1 MLQFPVLAQSVR
13 WLFIGVLSLPII
25 AGVAGV
31 LLPAFGYFPA
41 LGETSFSL
49 RVFAGLW
56 QVEGI
61 GWMAWLSFLTGIAAT
76 ALASLL
82 AVALLAAFY
91 QHSWLQILQRLLS
104 PLLVLPHAAAA
115 IALLFILAPSGWAAR
130 IGAQITGD
138 GLPPQWALP
147 YDQYGI
153 AVILALALK
162 ELPFIFLMALSVLT
176 QPQLQVRLHRHIH
189 CAQAMGYAPV
199 TAFIKVALPVIYP
212 HLRLPILAVLAYATA
227 NVEIPLLLGP
237 NNPPTLAVAVLQWF
251 NHVDLSMRFQG
262 SAAAVLQLL
271 VTLTALASWWAAEQL
286 LARWAQHMRLNGQRK
301 QLSNRV
307 RVVAWA
313 GSLLFIMAGLL
324 MLTSMLVWSVATYW
338 PFPALLPEGVTL
350 LHWQTALPALA
361 SPLVTT
367 LVLGIAV
374 SLLAV
379 TVALLALEAET
390 GFLAT
395 RSARWRQWD
404 RAVVTLTLYL
414 PLLVPGVAFLF
425 GLVWFQQRWF
435 AGSVVTSVFV
445 SHLIYVLPYVFISL
459 AVAYRRLDPRY
470 VKVAA
475 GLGQSPWQIFWRLK
489 LPMLFGPILV
499 AMALGMAI
507 SFSQYLPTLLSG
519 GGSISTVTT
528 EAVAVAS
535 GSSQRLS
542 AVYVLVQVLLP
553 LSGFFLAWW
562 LPGRFF
568 NPAARMK
575 RRQQRIP
582 ANDVGA

>member
-1 MLQFPVLAQSVR
+1 MIRFPVIAQAVR
-13 WLFIGVLSLPII
+13 WIFISVLSLPII
-25 AGVAGV
+25 AGVVGV
-31 LLPAFGYFPA
+31 MLPAFGYFPA
-41 LGETSFSL
+41 LGQNTFSL
-49 RVFAGLW
+49 SVFAELW

-61 GWMAWLSFLTGIAAT
+61 GRMAWLSFFTGVTAT
-76 ALASLL
+76 ALAALL
-82 AVALLAAFY
+82 TTALLATFY
-91 QHSWLQILQRLLS
+91 QHSGLHTLQRLLS

-130 IGAQITGD
+130 IGAMITGD
-138 GLPPQWALP
+138 VLTPQWALP
-147 YDQYGI
+147 YDPHGV

-176 QPQLQVRLHRHIH
+176 QPQLQTRLHKHIK

-212 HLRLPILAVLAYATA
+212 HLRLPVLAVLAYATA

-237 NNPPTLAVAVLQWF
+237 NNPPTLAVVVLQWF
-251 NHVDLSMRFQG
+251 NHVDLSMRFQA

-271 VTLTALASWWAAEQL
+271 VTLAALASWWVAEQIV
-286 LARWAQHMRLNGQRK
+286 ASWAKRMRLSGQRN
-301 QLSNRV
+301 QLSNLIQV
-307 RVVAWA
+307 FAWTGA
-313 GSLLFIMAGLL
+313 LLFVIAGVL
-324 MLTSMLVWSVATYW
+324 MLTSLVVWSVATYW
-338 PFPALLPEGVTL
+338 TFPALLPEGVTL
-350 LHWQTALPALA
+350 LHWQTALTALTQ
-361 SPLVTT
+361 PLITT

-374 SLLAV
+374 SLVAV
-379 TVALLALEAET
+379 TVALLALEAEAGNMSKRT
-390 GFLAT
+390 V
-395 RSARWRQWD
+395 RWQQWD
-404 RAVVTLTLYL
+404 KIAVNITLYL

-425 GLVWFQQRWF
+425 GLVWFQQRWL
-435 AGSVVTSVFV
+435 AGSVITHVFV

-475 GLGQSPWQIFWRLK
+475 GLGKSPWQVFWQVK
-489 LPMLFGPILV
+489 LPMLFGPVLV

-519 GGSISTVTT
+519 GGRITTVTT
-528 EAVAVAS
+528 EAVAVAA

-553 LSGFFLAWW
+553 LSGFALAWY

-568 NPAARMK
+568 NPAARAK
-575 RRQQRIP
+575 RRQQRI
-582 ANDVGA
+582 ANDTGA